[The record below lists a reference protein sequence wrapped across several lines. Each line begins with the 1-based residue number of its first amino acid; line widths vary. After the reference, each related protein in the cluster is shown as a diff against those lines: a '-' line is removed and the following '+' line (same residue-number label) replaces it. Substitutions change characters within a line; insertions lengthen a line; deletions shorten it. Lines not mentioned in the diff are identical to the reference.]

1 METKA
6 VVYRPL
12 EEQIIDAVQMS
23 TVDVIEDFLGC
34 PLTADIVKDLG
45 KHVRKAAREM
55 PLDEFRKKAI
65 RLGFYGIDGR
75 ENPMPKHTETVY
87 IKPSVLARVNS
98 HLRAPHGADTLADW
112 GHEKDTALWNF
123 SCEFDNG
130 FISGPSI
137 FARDDGF
144 YCDVALIEDGPDI
157 VEECGYCKD
166 NLLWDFAADFDASTT
181 AGIIVATDDVSFY
194 CYVILLDDNA
204 CEAGVINDVSKLEY
218 GQTFQFSLNDE
229 PYEVV
234 VKKED

>member
-1 METKA
+1 MKTKA

-34 PLTADIVKDLG
+34 PLTADIVEDLE

-55 PLDEFRKKAI
+55 PLDEFRKKAM

-75 ENPMPKHTETVY
+75 ENPMPKHTEPIY
-87 IKPSVLARVNS
+87 IKPLVLARINS

-144 YCDVALIEDGPDI
+144 YCDVDLINGENADI
-157 VEECGYCKD
+157 VDSIESVHELY
-166 NLLWDFAADFDASTT
+166 W
-181 AGIIVATDDVSFY
+181 
-194 CYVILLDDNA
+194 
-204 CEAGVINDVSKLEY
+204 
-218 GQTFQFSLNDE
+218 GQTFRFVYNGE
-229 PYEVV
+229 IYEVV
-234 VKKED
+234 VARKDEA